1 MLYNLFTGK
10 KWNAGTITG
19 WAADAYAGVGKAQE
33 ASKKYSDTFNNLNK
47 QFQGLKDVEAELDK
61 IKLDRALSKMLPQQQ
76 IQELQKRINA
86 VNAKQKSFT
95 DTAKQA
101 EEEWSKAR
109 KVVNNT
115 PIGSKE
121 RTEAEEKANSLYKK
135 LLGIRKQFNAQLQEK
150 YKLEDKQAEKYK
162 ELISIQNE
170 YLSSMDGIRE
180 RYLKLFE
187 TFSWGFKD
195 GKFGQWTEQARQNTL
210 QAELNAQ
217 KEKLSS
223 LYGKTD
229 VDSLKQRKS
238 ILEKIMDIQTEQGKA
253 QLDSL
258 NKQREAAISGLKE
271 MQKLLNDATNL
282 RTTSQQGIEAG
293 SMEALRLQSRE
304 QDSKLKIDL
313 QPMVEQQ
320 KQVKDIETRMLQQQR
335 SSLLTLEKI
344 NTSIRLVIDKIKTGS
359 SGGGTGSNVIPV
371 NPGI

>member
-1 MLYNLFTGK
+1 MLYNLFTGN
-10 KWNAGTITG
+10 KWNKGTITG
-19 WAADAYAGVGKAQE
+19 WIADSWGGVHDAQE
-33 ASKKYSDTFNNLNK
+33 ASKKYSDAFNNLNK
-47 QFQGLKDVEAELDK
+47 QFKGLKDVEADLDK
-61 IKLDRALSKMLPQQQ
+61 IKFDRALSKMLPQQQ
-76 IQELQKRINA
+76 IQALQKRINS
-86 VNAKQKSFT
+86 VNAKHKSFN
-95 DTAKQA
+95 DSMKQA
-101 EEEWSKAR
+101 YAEWSEAR
-109 KVVNNT
+109 KVVSNT
-115 PIGSKE
+115 PLGSKE
-121 RTEAEEKANSLYKK
+121 RTEAEEKANKLYEK

-150 YKLEDKQAEKYK
+150 YKLEDQQAAKYK

-170 YLSSMDGIRE
+170 YLSSMDGIRD

-223 LYGKTD
+223 LQNKTD
-229 VDSLKQRKS
+229 IDSLKQRKS

-271 MQKLLNDATNL
+271 MQKILNDSTRL

-320 KQVKDIETRMLQQQR
+320 KQVKDIETRMLNQQR
-335 SSLLTLEKI
+335 TSLLTLEKI

-359 SGGGTGSNVIPV
+359 SSGSGSNVIPV
-371 NPGI
+371 NPGV